1 MKQRRGSGTGFLC
14 QKKRKEQTWS
24 FYTTAKVLQSN
35 KKPADVESV
44 LSSCLAGKKEAE
56 GE

>member
-1 MKQRRGSGTGFLC
+1 MGQAFCVK
-14 QKKRKEQTWS
+14 KKRKEQTWS
-24 FYTTAKVLQSN
+24 FYTTAACKTKVLQSN

-44 LSSCLAGKKEAE
+44 LSTCLAGKKEAE